1 MKEIRDIKIDM
12 LMGNQN
18 PIMDLFN
25 EITDGIKIMNCN
37 VYNEDGLEFI
47 YYNKNNEWIF
57 YQDIKNK
64 RFWCEYTRY
73 WSNFQT
79 KLNLGYEEIQAI
91 TKLLVEQSSLCN
103 SKLEEVLKRELAT
116 PLKLRYSPEGAV
128 EEALKRELDKPRYQP
143 KKLTSMVE
151 AALKREVDTP
161 LQKHYKLLPQLEE
174 VLKRELATPITSRS
188 YKVEDS
194 LKNNLKALNEKN
206 RPKPVF

>member
-18 PIMDLFN
+18 PIVDLFN

-64 RFWCEYTRY
+64 RFWCEYIRY

-79 KLNLGYEEIQAI
+79 KLNIGYEEIQVI
-91 TKLLVEQSSLCN
+91 TKLL
-103 SKLEEVLKRELAT
+103 
-116 PLKLRYSPEGAV
+116 
-128 EEALKRELDKPRYQP
+128 
-143 KKLTSMVE
+143 VE
-151 AALKREVDTP
+151 AALKRELDTP
-161 LQKHYKLLPQLEE
+161 EYNYFYSNGLVEAA
-174 VLKRELATPITSRS
+174 LKRELDTPSITATIDSP
-188 YKVEDS
+188 KVETALKRELDTPETPEYEVEILGRVDS
-194 LKNNLKALNEKN
+194 NLLFKKI
-206 RPKPVF
+206 KK

>member
-12 LMGNQN
+12 LMGNDN
-18 PIMDLFN
+18 PIIDLFN

-64 RFWCEYTRY
+64 RFWCEYIRY

-79 KLNLGYEEIQAI
+79 KLNLGYEEIQVI

-116 PLKLRYSPEGAV
+116 PGTCKGQIENPV
-128 EEALKRELDKPRYQP
+128 EEALKREL
-143 KKLTSMVE
+143 
-151 AALKREVDTP
+151 DTP

-174 VLKRELATPITSRS
+174 VLKRELDTPRYQPKKLTLMVEDALKREVDTKPITSRS

-194 LKNNLKALNEKN
+194 LKNNLKA
-206 RPKPVF
+206 

>member
-12 LMGNQN
+12 LMGNEN
-18 PIMDLFN
+18 PIMYLFN

-64 RFWCEYTRY
+64 RFWCEYIRY

-79 KLNLGYEEIQAI
+79 KLNLGYEEIQVI
-91 TKLLVEQSSLCN
+91 TKLLVED
-103 SKLEEVLKRELAT
+103 
-116 PLKLRYSPEGAV
+116 
-128 EEALKRELDKPRYQP
+128 ALKRELDTPGTI
-143 KKLTSMVE
+143 LWTTSGTVE
-151 AALKREVDTP
+151 DALKRELDTP

-174 VLKRELATPITSRS
+174 VLKRELDTPQARKYGGTALVEEVLKREIDAKPITSRS
-188 YKVEDS
+188 YKVEDT
-194 LKNNLKALNEKN
+194 LKREIKKKSYDNNNSNSGL
-206 RPKPVF
+206 PS